1 MRMLFTALLSLPLLA
16 GGGGTVHFRN
26 QAFLAEVASEPREQ
40 ELGLMRRSHLA
51 KDRCM
56 IFLYGRDGY
65 HSIWMRNCLISL
77 DVAWVDAQGVVV
89 EVAENVP
96 PCSKAQSKL
105 EPSPCPTYG
114 GTVPARNF
122 IEFAAGTFKRLKLK
136 KGDALRWDLTLD
148 DGTRLKGGAWGMMVQ
163 R

>member
-1 MRMLFTALLSLPLLA
+1 MRPILAALLSLPLLA
-16 GGGGTVHFRN
+16 GGGGTVYFRN
-26 QAFLAEVASEPREQ
+26 QAFLAEVASEPKEQ

-51 KDRCM
+51 KDHCM

-65 HSIWMRNCLISL
+65 HTIWMRNCLIAL
-77 DVAWVDAQGVVV
+77 DVAWVDAQGKVV
-89 EVAENVP
+89 EVAESVP
-96 PCSKAQSKL
+96 PCSRELSKQ

-114 GTVPARNF
+114 GSVPARNF
-122 IEFAAGTFKRLKLK
+122 VEFPAGTFKRLKLK

-148 DGTRLKGGAWGMMVQ
+148 DGTRVKGGAWAMMVP

>member
-1 MRMLFTALLSLPLLA
+1 MRILAAFLLSLPLLA
-16 GGGGTVHFRN
+16 GGAGTVLFRN
-26 QAFLAEVASEPREQ
+26 QTFLAEVASAPKEQ
-40 ELGLMRRSHLA
+40 EMGLMHRSHLA

-65 HSIWMRNCLISL
+65 HTIWMRNCLISL

-96 PCSKAQSKL
+96 PCSKQQSKL
-105 EPSPCPTYG
+105 EPCPCATYG
-114 GTVPARNF
+114 GTVPARHF
-122 IEFAAGTFKRLKLK
+122 IEFPAGTFKRLKLK
-136 KGDALRWDLTLD
+136 KGDAVRWDLVLD
-148 DGTRLKGGAWGMMVQ
+148 DGTKVKGGAWAMMAV

>member
-1 MRMLFTALLSLPLLA
+1 MHKLFAALLSLPLLA

-26 QAFLAEVASEPREQ
+26 QAFTAEVASEPREQ
-40 ELGLMRRSHLA
+40 ELGLMHRSHLA
-51 KDRCM
+51 KGRCM

-65 HSIWMRNCLISL
+65 HTIWMRNCLISL

-96 PCSKAQSKL
+96 PCPKAQSKL

-136 KGDALRWDLTLD
+136 KGDALRWDVTLD